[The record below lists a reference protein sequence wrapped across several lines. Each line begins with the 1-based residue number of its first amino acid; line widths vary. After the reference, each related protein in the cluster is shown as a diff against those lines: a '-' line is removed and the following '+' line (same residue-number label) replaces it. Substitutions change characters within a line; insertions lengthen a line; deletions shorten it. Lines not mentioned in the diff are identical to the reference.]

1 MHGNTSG
8 CVIGII
14 PDFFMRV
21 NFDYESGDLVSGQ
34 ISMLT
39 SSHLDRAVAQAI
51 ITNEQASAL
60 RKLARSVQESEISSE
75 IDFSVSSQDEPF
87 RLLKGFRDFFIAIG
101 IIILAIG
108 LSMLVEDSFSL
119 VFDQIIGRGR
129 DHPDQSRWF
138 APLGLLALVAISVAI
153 SEWVTKSQRLPLS
166 SLVLTIVFGAWTGLL
181 ASTTFHFT
189 ALSLGFGRENYHE
202 ILSIMPFAGIIG
214 AILALIIYYR
224 RYRLPFVLFP
234 LALAA
239 VFAVSLIFGLFF
251 DMENNSV
258 ATRILMGI
266 CGLGVLI
273 AAMLFDVKDKFRVT
287 RLSECA
293 FWLHLLAA
301 PLIVHSI
308 LYNSLDGQYSSM
320 VILFVVAIL
329 AVFALIIDRRAML
342 VSALIYL
349 GYSLFSIIKDIGFFG
364 GFNNSLSFVIL
375 GIFVLG
381 LGLGWSQIRYFFV
394 RHLVWH
400 SLREKLPPIAR

>member
-1 MHGNTSG
+1 
-8 CVIGII
+8 
-14 PDFFMRV
+14 
-21 NFDYESGDLVSGQ
+21 
-34 ISMLT
+34 MLT

-75 IDFSVSSQDEPF
+75 IDFSVSSEDEPF

-119 VFDQIIGRGR
+119 VFDQNSGRH
-129 DHPDQSRWF
+129 HPDQSRWF

-166 SLVLTIVFGAWTGLL
+166 SLVLTIVFGAWAGLL
-181 ASTTFHFT
+181 ASTAFHFT

-202 ILSIMPFAGIIG
+202 ILSIMPFVGVTG

-251 DMENNSV
+251 DMGNNSV

-308 LYNSLDGQYSSM
+308 LYDSFDGRYSSM
-320 VILFVVAIL
+320 VILFVVMIL
-329 AVFALIIDRRAML
+329 AVFALIVDRRAML

-349 GYSLFSIIKDIGFFG
+349 GYSLFSIINDNSFFG
-364 GFNNSLSFVIL
+364 EFNNSVSFVIL

-381 LGLGWSQIRYFFV
+381 LGLGWSQIRNFFV

-400 SLREKLPPIAR
+400 SLREKLPPITS